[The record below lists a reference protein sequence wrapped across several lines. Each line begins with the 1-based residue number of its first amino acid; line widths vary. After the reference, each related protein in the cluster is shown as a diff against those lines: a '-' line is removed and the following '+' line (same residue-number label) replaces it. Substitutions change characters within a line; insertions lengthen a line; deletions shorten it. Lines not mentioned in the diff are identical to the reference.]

1 MDVLIKTIIL
11 VEYEYINC
19 YLHYYSKVWG
29 NNISAIFYNTLRKF
43 VGCSKLYW
51 DLTMDKTYSIY
62 EYTQ

>member
-43 VGCSKLYW
+43 VW
-51 DLTMDKTYSIY
+51 DVVSYI
-62 EYTQ
+62 EI